1 MTLDPNT
8 IMSVL
13 AGFVALEQVLA
24 QCDSIKSNST
34 FQLICNFTNS
44 VISFFKRPSAP

>member
-8 IMSVL
+8 IMIALTGL
-13 AGFVALEQVLA
+13 AAFEQILA

-34 FQLICNFTNS
+34 FQLLVNCTNS
-44 VISFFKRPSAP
+44 LVNFFKRTPGV